1 MNWKPILALV
11 VRFAAMTAA
20 IQTGTIFVCSH
31 WFWTPIQRHYLPAY
45 IWCSLPVITPVTAE
59 VRVVWKTRAHRKW
72 ELATNGDAVDSEGGT
87 GMKLSQSA
95 LDAGW
100 TGLAEG
106 PPQNFST
113 ATLRRDL
120 ADFAFDGES
129 LWSFLLLPEACGLVV
144 FCYGLYGCVWLGNRL
159 LDWAAELNWKRQRSL
174 WEESPPNLF
183 DRCSAMARG
192 LHSRV
197 AKLHRSARQ
206 RIEMHRAATTTNA
219 AVAEPPAR
227 PASFAL
233 PLFGV
238 HNGTGEGYLWSE
250 KDEIE

>member
-1 MNWKPILALV
+1 MNWRPILAVV
-11 VRFAAMTAA
+11 VRFAAITAA

-31 WFWTPIQRHYLPAY
+31 WFWTPVQRHYLPAY
-45 IWCSLPVITPVTAE
+45 IWCSLPVITPATAE

-72 ELATNGDAVDSEGGT
+72 DLAANDDAVDSEGGM

-106 PPQNFST
+106 PPPQFSA

-120 ADFAFDGES
+120 ADFAFGGGS
-129 LWSFLLLPEACGLVV
+129 LWSFLLLPEACGLVA
-144 FCYGLYGCVWLGNRL
+144 FCYGLYGCIWLGDRIL
-159 LDWAAELNWKRQRSL
+159 GWAAELNWKRRQSP
-174 WEESPPNLF
+174 WEESPPSLF
-183 DRCSAMARG
+183 DRCSAMGRG
-192 LHSRV
+192 LHSRL
-197 AKLHRSARQ
+197 AKLHRSARK
-206 RIEMHRAATTTNA
+206 RIEMHRSATTANA
-219 AVAEPPAR
+219 AVAETPVR

-238 HNGTGEGYLWSE
+238 HNGTGDGYLWSE
-250 KDEIE
+250 RDEIE